1 MTSPALA
8 QTPVLVDHRP
18 HPGAASR
25 TLDAELLDRA
35 TRDDYQQWLSTALA
49 AGGCVRPIR
58 LRGTARDIDPATGE
72 LIGGVDTE
80 DLPDKAIYLPCGDRR
95 ASVCPPCAETYRAD
109 TYQLIRAGLAGGKG
123 VPESVATHPCV
134 FATFTAPSF
143 GPVHT
148 RLTTDG
154 GRVARCRPRRKA
166 SYCPHGQRLSCGQR
180 HKEDDACLGRPLCP
194 DCYDYS
200 AAVVWNAHAPE
211 LWRRT
216 IITIRR
222 RLGQFAGTH
231 GTRVKLSY
239 AKVGEFQRR
248 GLIHFHAIFRL
259 DGLDPVHPERTVP
272 PHPAFT
278 ADVLAQVIRQA
289 VKATRFAT
297 ASHPARPKGWDIAWG
312 AQVDPRVV
320 RLTGDGEVTDTAVAS
335 YLAKYATKSTEAV
348 GSLTV
353 RITVGNL
360 RLYGNP
366 ASHQGRLIL
375 AAWQLGN
382 HPHPDFQALR
392 RWAHMLGY
400 RGHFATK
407 SRHYSTTMRALR
419 AARRNWKRR
428 QHPLATPQDSDTTV
442 LTLTDFEWAG
452 RGWRTAG
459 DALLALSAAVRARDH
474 DRAARDAAQAA

>member
-8 QTPVLVDHRP
+8 QVPVLVDDHPR
-18 HPGAASR
+18 PGAATQ
-25 TLDAELLDRA
+25 TLAAELLERA
-35 TRDDYQQWLSTALA
+35 ARDDYQQWLSTALA
-49 AGGCVRPIR
+49 ADGCVRPIR
-58 LRGTARDIDPATGE
+58 LRGTARDIDATTGE
-72 LIGGVDTE
+72 VIHSLDTN
-80 DLPDKAIYLPCGDRR
+80 DLPDKAIYVPCGDRR

-148 RLTTDG
+148 RVTTDR

-166 SYCPHGQRLSCGQR
+166 SYCPHGQRLSCGRR
-180 HKEDDACLGRPLCP
+180 HKETDACLGRPLCP

-200 AAVVWNAHAPE
+200 AAVMWNAHASE

-222 RLGQFAGTH
+222 QLDKLAKAH
-231 GTRVKLSY
+231 GTGVKLSY
-239 AKVGEFQRR
+239 AKVAEFQRR

-259 DGLDPVHPERTVP
+259 DGLDPNHPERTVP
-272 PHPAFT
+272 PDPAFT
-278 ADVLAQVIRQA
+278 ADVLADAIQQA
-289 VKATRFAT
+289 ANTTSFAT
-297 ASHPARPKGWDIAWG
+297 VSHPARPKGWDIAWG

-320 RLTGDGEVTDTAVAS
+320 RLTGDGQVTDTAVAS
-335 YLAKYATKSTEAV
+335 YLAKYAAKSTEAV

-353 RITVGNL
+353 RITPGNL

-375 AAWQLGN
+375 AAWQLGD
-382 HPHPDFQALR
+382 HPHEDFQALR

-407 SRHYSTTMRALR
+407 SRRYSTTMRALR

-428 QHPLATPQDSDTTV
+428 RRPATHQGSDKTV
-442 LTLTDFEWAG
+442 LTLTDLEWAG

-459 DALLALSAAVRARDH
+459 DAFLALSAAARARDH
-474 DRAARDAAQAA
+474 DRAARDAARAA

>member
-1 MTSPALA
+1 MTGRDQVREPGRS
-8 QTPVLVDHRP
+8 TP
-18 HPGAASR
+18 SC
-25 TLDAELLDRA
+25 
-35 TRDDYQQWLSTALA
+35 STAPPATTTSNGCPPLRPQ
-49 AGGCVRPIR
+49 AGVYARSGCVVLPVTSTPPPGEVIR
-58 LRGTARDIDPATGE
+58 SL
-72 LIGGVDTE
+72 DTE
-80 DLPDKAIYLPCGDRR
+80 DLPDKAIYIPCGDRR

-148 RLTTDG
+148 RVTTDG
-154 GRVARCRPRRKA
+154 GQIARCRPRRKA
-166 SYCPHGQRLSCGQR
+166 NHCPHGRRLSCGQR
-180 HKEDDACLGRPLCP
+180 HKETDACLGRPLCP
-194 DCYDYS
+194 DCYDYR
-200 AAVVWNAHAPE
+200 AAVVWNAHASE

-216 IITIRR
+216 VIGLRR
-222 RLGQFAGTH
+222 QLDKLAKTH
-231 GTRVKLSY
+231 GTRAKLSY

-259 DGLDPVHPERTVP
+259 DGLDPIHPERTVP

-278 ADVLAQVIRQA
+278 ADALADAIRQA
-289 VKATRFAT
+289 ANATRFT
-297 ASHPARPKGWDIAWG
+297 TVPHPARPKGWDITWG
-312 AQVDPRVV
+312 TQVDPRVV
-320 RLTGDGEVTDTAVAS
+320 RLTDDGEITDVAVAS

-348 GSLTV
+348 GPLAV
-353 RITVGNL
+353 RITAGNL

-375 AAWQLGN
+375 AAWQLGK

-407 SRHYSTTMRALR
+407 SRRYSTTMRALR
-419 AARRNWKRR
+419 AARRAWYRR
-428 QHPLATPQDSDTTV
+428 QHPLSVHRGDETFITI
-442 LTLTDFEWAG
+442 TDLEWAG
-452 RGWRTAG
+452 QGWRTTG
-459 DALLALSAAVRARDH
+459 DALLALSAHARTRDHVRA
-474 DRAARDAAQAA
+474 A

>member
-1 MTSPALA
+1 MSSPALA
-8 QTPVLVDHRP
+8 QAPVLVDDRP
-18 HPGAASR
+18 RPGASTR
-25 TLDAELLDRA
+25 TLDAELLERA
-35 TRDDYQQWLSTALA
+35 TRDDYRHWLSTALA

-58 LRGTARDIDPATGE
+58 LRGTVRDIDAATGE
-72 LIGGVDTE
+72 AIRGLDTE

-148 RLTTDG
+148 RLTAG
-154 GRVARCRPRRKA
+154 SGKAARCHPRRKA
-166 SYCPHGQRLSCGQR
+166 SYCPHGRRISCGQR
-180 HKEDDACLGRPLCP
+180 HKEDDARLSKPLCP

-216 IITIRR
+216 IIAIRR
-222 RLGQFAGTH
+222 RLAKLAK
-231 GTRVKLSY
+231 TRGVQVKLSY
-239 AKVGEFQRR
+239 AKVAEFQRR

-259 DGLDPVHPERTVP
+259 DGLDPVHPERVLP

-278 ADVLAQVIRQA
+278 AGLLTEVIRQA
-289 VKATRFAT
+289 ASMTWFAT
-297 ASHPARPKGWDIAWG
+297 GPHPARPKGWDITWG
-312 AQVDPRVV
+312 TQLDPRIV
-320 RLTGDGEVTDTAVAS
+320 RLTDDSEVTDTVVAS

-348 GSLTV
+348 GPLTV
-353 RITVGNL
+353 RITPGNL

-366 ASHQGRLIL
+366 NSHQGRLIL

-428 QHPLATPQDSDTTV
+428 QHPTRRHDSSGTII
-442 LTLTDFEWAG
+442 TLTDLQWAG

-459 DALLALSAAVRARDH
+459 DAVLALSAA
-474 DRAARDAAQAA
+474 AQAREHERVAREEASAA